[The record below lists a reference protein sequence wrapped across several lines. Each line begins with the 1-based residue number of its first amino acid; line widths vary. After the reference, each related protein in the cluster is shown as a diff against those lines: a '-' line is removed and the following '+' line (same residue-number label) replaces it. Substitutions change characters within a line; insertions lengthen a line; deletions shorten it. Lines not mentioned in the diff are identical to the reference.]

1 MRGYIRQNPTDRMR
15 PKFLREEIASVPFLV
30 LCCGKTDGRRR
41 TRQLRRALHY
51 MAEQGTR
58 QAIMPTQLAPLCREM
73 DIQPISEVSLR
84 LALAEPILE
93 RFCMQN
99 GLDIHRSV
107 VRVRAYEADYAVQ
120 RLAIL
125 LANKARYVELQ
136 VSTGAEQLGDWLR
149 REYGLSVGN
158 CGQKPAMQI
167 CCGIIGDENV
177 PTLWFGKNCEKYQRV
192 RYQLPPLWQE
202 WTGAD
207 PQLLSVLFDEG
218 KLPVEK
224 VGIKSVESNA

>member
-1 MRGYIRQNPTDRMR
+1 MRGYIRQDPAYCMR
-15 PKFLREEIASVPFLV
+15 PKFLIEEIAGVPFLV
-30 LCCGKTDGRRR
+30 LCCGKTDGRWR

-73 DIQPISEVSLR
+73 GIQPISEDSLR

-99 GLDIHRSV
+99 GLDIHRSA
-107 VRVRAYEADYAVQ
+107 VRVCAHETDYAVQ

-125 LANKARYVELQ
+125 LAGKARYVELQ
-136 VSTGAEQLGDWLR
+136 VSTGAEELGDWLR
-149 REYGLSVGN
+149 REYGLSAGN
-158 CGQKPAMQI
+158 CGRNPVMQI
-167 CCGIIGDENV
+167 CCGAIGDEDI

-192 RYQLPPLWQE
+192 CYQLSPLWQE
-202 WTGAD
+202 WTGTD

-218 KLPVEK
+218 KLPVEE